1 MPHNMTNFYLEIWG
15 KLIFLHTKDGS
26 HYFFHNKS
34 TVTNG
39 DHIITVHKD
48 DVYIQHDHKFGGFCN
63 LPEMTPYIEKCFI
76 ASYQFNSSS
85 QLKETFKH

>member
-1 MPHNMTNFYLEIWG
+1 MTEFYLEIWG
-15 KLIFLHTKDGS
+15 KLIFLHTKDKS

-39 DHIITVHKD
+39 DHILTVHRGN
-48 DVYIQHDHKFGGFCN
+48 VYIQHGHKFGGSCN
-63 LPEMTPYIEKCFI
+63 LPEMTPYIETCFI
-76 ASYQFNSSS
+76 ASYQLNPSF